1 MRVVFTLNKVLLFD
15 CTSMYFGTGW
25 SLVLF
30 SFPIAPELTPDTY
43 FIPFV
48 SPVQAATEFFTIMTM
63 VMMGSCILFIIG
75 EWRTKRKWYPIVILV
90 LVILATLLTIFF
102 IFDYNAQMGA
112 GITDADTLREVL
124 DSWMTLNTIRVSIW
138 TVQWL
143 TMALYFFNIDLKIN
157 RIHE

>member
-1 MRVVFTLNKVLLFD
+1 MKTVFTLNKVLLFA

-25 SLVLF
+25 SLILF

-48 SPVQAATEFFTIMTM
+48 SPVQAATEFFTYMTM
-63 VMMGSCILFIIG
+63 VMMGSCVLFIIG
-75 EWRTKRKWYPIVILV
+75 EWKTNQKWYPIIILI
-90 LVILATLLTIFF
+90 LVILATLLTIYF
-102 IFDYNAQMGA
+102 IFEYNEQMGA
-112 GITDADTLREVL
+112 GIKDAAILKEVL
-124 DSWMTLNTIRVSIW
+124 RKWMTLNTIRVSLW

-143 TMALYFFNIDLKIN
+143 TMALYFFNTDLKIN